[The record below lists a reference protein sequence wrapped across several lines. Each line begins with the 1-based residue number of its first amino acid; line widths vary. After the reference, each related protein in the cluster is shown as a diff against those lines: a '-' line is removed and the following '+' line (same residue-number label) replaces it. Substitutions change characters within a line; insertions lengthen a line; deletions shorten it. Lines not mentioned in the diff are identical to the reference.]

1 MSQKKGEAIP
11 DDLTPLSFLPERFRT
26 GFPWSVCPFG
36 GQPNAGTLQ
45 IAFSQAVIR
54 DQDRHDLRLS
64 DSGGLR
70 LRRRRLVRA
79 LPLGY
84 KWRNSNYTLARGI
97 NTRFKAPLKLFWNF
111 FVNQAPA
118 GCVPVCMNGIS
129 GSSRNFMFH
138 SVSYSESLIG
148 LDWIPAQARND
159 GIHR

>member
-1 MSQKKGEAIP
+1 MTS
-11 DDLTPLSFLPERFRT
+11 PLCPFYLRDYGQ
-26 GFPWSVCPFG
+26 GFPCSVCPFG

-84 KWRNSNYTLARGI
+84 I
-97 NTRFKAPLKLFWNF
+97 
-111 FVNQAPA
+111 
-118 GCVPVCMNGIS
+118 
-129 GSSRNFMFH
+129 
-138 SVSYSESLIG
+138 
-148 LDWIPAQARND
+148 
-159 GIHR
+159 

>member
-1 MSQKKGEAIP
+1 MP

-26 GFPWSVCPFG
+26 GYFLLRLPLRWPANG
-36 GQPNAGTLQ
+36 GTLQ

-84 KWRNSNYTLARGI
+84 KWRNSNYTLASGI
-97 NTRFKAPLKLFWNF
+97 NTRFKAPLELFWK
-111 FVNQAPA
+111 
-118 GCVPVCMNGIS
+118 S
-129 GSSRNFMFH
+129 GSPDGFIPVH
-138 SVSYSESLIG
+138 IGYLVHQGILCSVVYLI
-148 LDWIPAQARND
+148 QNS
-159 GIHR
+159 